1 MKSILITSAI
11 PYVAGVKHLGN
22 LVGSML
28 PADIFARYCRS
39 RGYDTLAICA
49 TDEHGAPVELAA
61 LEEGTPV
68 ADYAAKWHGV
78 QKTLGDRFGLAWD
91 NFGRSSSPQNHELT
105 LHFARQLWK
114 NGFLEL
120 RTTKQAYSPTDKR
133 FLPDRYVIGTCPHCG
148 YNRARGDQCENCTR
162 VLDPIDLINPRSAVS
177 GVADIEI
184 RDSTH
189 LFLKQSQFADKL
201 RAWIDSHKN
210 DWPSLVT
217 SQASRQRALP

>member
-1 MKSILITSAI
+1 MKRVLITSAI

-68 ADYAAKWHGV
+68 ADYAAKWHAV
-78 QKTLGDRFGLAWD
+78 QKELGDRFGLAWD

-105 LHFARQLWK
+105 LHFARALWK
-114 NGFLEL
+114 NGWLEL
-120 RTTKQAYSPTDKR
+120 RTTKQAYSADRWP
-133 FLPDRYVIGTCPHCG
+133 LPARPLCDRH
-148 YNRARGDQCENCTR
+148 
-162 VLDPIDLINPRSAVS
+162 LSA
-177 GVADIEI
+177 
-184 RDSTH
+184 
-189 LFLKQSQFADKL
+189 L
-201 RAWIDSHKN
+201 R
-210 DWPSLVT
+210 L
-217 SQASRQRALP
+217 